1 MNYSAQTCREHSMQR
16 TLLLDALF
24 SAWRLLI
31 LGFNLRIAPRFWAMP
46 RIKIEGKPPEKTAK
60 RRESKTGGP
69 GSHTL
74 AARRKTADCGRAS
87 EGKRQRLIKLSRNP
101 GWMGNARGYSICKSL
116 CVLSQKKT
124 KQKFSSGPAAAA
136 NLSDLLVLMCSV
148 TLPPPHHPQVLFLPI
163 MLLLNR

>member
-1 MNYSAQTCREHSMQR
+1 MQR

-24 SAWRLLI
+24 SAWQLLI

-46 RIKIEGKPPEKTAK
+46 RIKIEGKPPERTAK

-87 EGKRQRLIKLSRNP
+87 EGKRQGLIKLSRNP

-116 CVLSQKKT
+116 CLVTKKT

-148 TLPPPHHPQVLFLPI
+148 TLPPPPGAFFADYVVAQ
-163 MLLLNR
+163 LLNM